1 MSSET
6 TQEGKSGSALK
17 AWVRALEKTAPI
29 AQNPTQTLPLLIDSL
44 DERFGDAPALLSPG
58 KILTYGALAERSRRY
73 ASWAHRQ
80 GLSSGDVVCLMM
92 PNCPE
97 YLAIW
102 LGITRVGAI
111 VALLNTNLVGDSL
124 AHAINVVTPK
134 HVIVDATL
142 VDLVAELKSRLSP
155 STLIWAHGEN
165 GPGLP
170 RVDREVD
177 VEAVLNGTRTEYRLP
192 TLADRALYIYTS
204 GTTGLPKAVNVSH
217 FRLMQ
222 WSHWFAGMMDT
233 RPEDRIYNCLP
244 MYHSVGGVTAIGA
257 ALVNGAS
264 VEIRER
270 FSASHFWEDV
280 VESRCTIF
288 QYIGELC
295 RYLVN
300 TAPHPAEM
308 QHRLRLAC
316 GNGLSADVWDTF
328 QRRFHVPQIL
338 EFYAATE
345 ANFSLFNCEGKVGA
359 IGKIP
364 SFLRQRLS
372 VALVK
377 FDHDAQAPL
386 RAEDGQCVRC
396 STNEVGEA
404 ISHIVEDTASGG
416 GRFEGYA
423 DKAATEKKILRNVF
437 AKGDAWYRSGD
448 LMRKD
453 ESGFFYFV
461 DRIGDTFR
469 WKGENVSTV
478 EVAAQVTSFPEVA
491 EAVVYGVTIPGN
503 EGRAG
508 MVAAVVRD
516 NFDLAVFRRHL
527 VDRLPE
533 YARPLF
539 LRLRDAIDA
548 TATFKPQKTDL
559 VADAFDPSTTT
570 DAIYFNDPARQA
582 FVKIDSELLEKIRAG
597 QIRL

>member
-6 TQEGKSGSALK
+6 AQEGKAGSALK

-29 AQNPTQTLPLLIDSL
+29 AQHPTQTLPLLIDSL
-44 DERFGDAPALLSPG
+44 GERFGDAPALLSPG
-58 KILTYGALAERSRRY
+58 KVLTYRALAERSRRY

-124 AHAINVVTPK
+124 AHAINVVAPK

-142 VDLVAELKSRLSP
+142 VDAVADLKGRVSS
-155 STLIWAHGEN
+155 SIQIWAHGEN
-165 GPGLP
+165 GRGLP

-177 VEAVLNGTRTEYRLP
+177 GEAALNGTGTEYRLP

-300 TAPHPAEM
+300 TAPHPAEA

-377 FDHDAQAPL
+377 FDHDAQAPAAH
-386 RAEDGQCVRC
+386 R
-396 STNEVGEA
+396 
-404 ISHIVEDTASGG
+404 
-416 GRFEGYA
+416 GRSLHPLFNQRSWRG
-423 DKAATEKKILRNVF
+423 DQSDSRRRN
-437 AKGDAWYRSGD
+437 KRG
-448 LMRKD
+448 
-453 ESGFFYFV
+453 
-461 DRIGDTFR
+461 
-469 WKGENVSTV
+469 
-478 EVAAQVTSFPEVA
+478 
-491 EAVVYGVTIPGN
+491 
-503 EGRAG
+503 
-508 MVAAVVRD
+508 
-516 NFDLAVFRRHL
+516 
-527 VDRLPE
+527 
-533 YARPLF
+533 RPLR
-539 LRLRDAIDA
+539 RLCGQSRHR
-548 TATFKPQKTDL
+548 KK
-559 VADAFDPSTTT
+559 
-570 DAIYFNDPARQA
+570 DPAQRVRKGRRVVPQRRFDA
-582 FVKIDSELLEKIRAG
+582 QGRERLLLLRRSHRRYVSVERRERIDRRGRRSSDILSGRS
-597 QIRL
+597 